1 MSGVEFEDVVSV
13 AVYGRLDLFE
23 KIFVAEEPKVAP
35 HRFPYCSN
43 P

>member
-13 AVYGRLDLFE
+13 AEYGCIDLFE
-23 KIFVAEEPKVAP
+23 KIFVAEEPKVAL
-35 HRFPYCSN
+35 HCFPYCSN